1 MTYHDTASPARW
13 FSDPSPRPGARR
25 QLFCLPYAGAGA
37 SAFRGWAAAAGPQLE
52 VLPVVLPGRE
62 SRYTEPFDVDIA
74 ELASAIAARADRP
87 YTIYGHSMG
96 GRLGFEVIRE
106 LRKRGE
112 RQPLRLC
119 LGGCRP
125 PDILEPL
132 AELSSVSDEELLGRL
147 AELGG
152 LPAEIL
158 TEPELCELILP
169 VLRADFTW
177 LDTYEYEPEP
187 PIEVPIV
194 AFAGAEDHSVTPDDM
209 RGWARHTTA
218 GFDLRVEPGGHFF
231 LHERRDHILKEALA

>member
-1 MTYHDTASPARW
+1 MTDTTSLSRW
-13 FSDPSPRPGARR
+13 FSDPSPRPRARR

-37 SAFRGWAAAAGPQLE
+37 SAFVGWAAAAGPDLE

-62 SRYTEPFDVDIA
+62 SRYAEPFDVDIA
-74 ELASAIAARADRP
+74 GLASAIAARADRP

-96 GRLGFEVIRE
+96 GRVGFEVVRE
-106 LRKRGE
+106 LRRRGE

-132 AELSSVSDEELLGRL
+132 AELSWVSDEEVLGRL

-152 LPAEIL
+152 LPEEIL
-158 TEPELCELILP
+158 AEPELCELILP

-177 LDTYEYEPEP
+177 LDTYEYEPGP
-187 PIEVPIV
+187 PLEVPIV
-194 AFAGAEDHSVTPDDM
+194 AFAGAEDRSVTPDDM

-218 GFDLRVEPGGHFF
+218 GFDLRIQPGGHFF
-231 LHERRDHILKEALA
+231 LHERREQILREALA